1 MVLINSKIS
10 TLKISVTNICRFRYF
25 ADFYTTLS
33 GSIFACIYFWEPK
46 KLYFVST
53 YFCECQVFE
62 NSASTY
68 FCEWQV
74 YENFEF
80 INLAPKKKEQEKDS
94 WIKGHSANVSVK
106 INGKTKVVD
115 WF

>member
-53 YFCECQVFE
+53 YFCE
-62 NSASTY
+62 
-68 FCEWQV
+68 WQV